1 MKNDILATITQGS
14 LRGIEEEGIMTFYR
28 IPYGTNIG
36 RFHEVGAAPTW
47 EGTRDA
53 SEPGP
58 VFPQNKNRLSS
69 VLGNKPEEENQS
81 EDAFHVNIRTPG
93 LTGSRAVL
101 F

>member
-58 VFPQNKNRLSS
+58 VFPQNKSRLSS
-69 VLGNKPEEENQS
+69 SIETVEEINRIELFRELHS
-81 EDAFHVNIRTPG
+81 NIERKSNRTG
-93 LTGSRAVL
+93 RCIG
-101 F
+101 

>member
-47 EGTRDA
+47 EGTPYA
-53 SEPGP
+53 
-58 VFPQNKNRLSS
+58 K
-69 VLGNKPEEENQS
+69 
-81 EDAFHVNIRTPG
+81 
-93 LTGSRAVL
+93 
-101 F
+101 

>member
-58 VFPQNKNRLSS
+58 VFPQNKSRLSS
-69 VLGNKPEEENQS
+69 LELSRELHS
-81 EDAFHVNIRTPG
+81 NIERKSNRTG
-93 LTGSRAVL
+93 RCIG
-101 F
+101 